1 MIKRDTLKQQDPV
14 TLWQVSTPAGGRK
27 GRPLAAYGTNG
38 NSLEWDS
45 WQYENGVL
53 SVNFGIDPV
62 SGELE
67 FEYQN
72 DQPEPVTITGDGGT
86 VNITVN
92 QNNAGAPVSQ
102 P

>member
-1 MIKRDTLKQQDPV
+1 MIKRDTLQQQTAA
-14 TLWQVSTPAGGRK
+14 TLWQVSTPDGSRK
-27 GRPLAAYGTNG
+27 GRPLAAYDDDG

-45 WQYENGVL
+45 WQYEDGVI

-67 FEYQN
+67 YEYQN
-72 DQPEPVTITGDGGT
+72 DHTEPVTISGDGGT
-86 VNITVN
+86 VNITIH
-92 QNNAGAPVSQ
+92 QNNAGAAVSQ